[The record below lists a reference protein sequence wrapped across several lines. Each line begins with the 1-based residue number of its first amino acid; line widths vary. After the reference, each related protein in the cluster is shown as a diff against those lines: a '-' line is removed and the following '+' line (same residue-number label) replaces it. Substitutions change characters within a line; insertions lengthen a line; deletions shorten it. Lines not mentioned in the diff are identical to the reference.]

1 MPQSLTKKAELGGA
15 GLRGQSAGSTAL
27 CTVGKTGTG
36 LTYRGYDITDLA
48 NHAQFEEV
56 AHLLLVGHLPTQAE
70 LDQYKTRL
78 IGLRGLPQAL
88 KEVLERIPA
97 DAHPMDVMRT
107 GCSMLGN
114 LETEH
119 DFSQQL
125 AATERMLALFPAIIC
140 YWYRFSHDG
149 VRIDTEDTSEACIG
163 GYFLKML
170 TDQAPS
176 DLFKQVMHCSL
187 ILYAEHEFNASTFT
201 ARVCASTLSD
211 IHSCVTGA
219 IGTLRG
225 PLHGGANEAAMEM
238 IENWKTPD
246 EAEQNILRM
255 LENKEKI
262 MGFGH
267 AIYRES
273 DPRNALIKRWSKEL
287 SEKVGDTQLYA
298 VSERVEAVMKREK
311 GLFCNADFFHASAY
325 HFMGIP
331 TKLFTPIFVMSRLTG
346 WAAHVYEQR
355 ANNRIIRPSAD
366 YVGPDHQQWLPI
378 EKRG

>member
-1 MPQSLTKKAELGGA
+1 MSTKELGGA

-36 LTYRGYDITDLA
+36 LTYRGYDIHDLA
-48 NHAQFEEV
+48 NNAQFEEV
-56 AHLLLVGHLPTQAE
+56 AHLLLRGHLPTQQE
-70 LDQYKTRL
+70 LDAYKTRL
-78 IGLRGLPQAL
+78 ISLRGLPEEVKKAL
-88 KEVLERIPA
+88 ELLPRN
-97 DAHPMDVMRT
+97 AHPMDVMRT
-107 GCSMLGN
+107 GCSVLGN
-114 LETEH
+114 IEQES
-119 DFSQQL
+119 DFSGQL
-125 AATERMLALFPAIIC
+125 NATERMLALFPAIIC

-149 VRIDTEDTSEACIG
+149 VKIDTQDQSQNCIG

-170 TDQAPS
+170 TDTEPTE
-176 DLFKQVMHCSL
+176 LHKQVMHCSL
-187 ILYAEHEFNASTFT
+187 ILYAEHEFNASTFA

-211 IHSCVTGA
+211 IHSCITAA

-225 PLHGGANEAAMEM
+225 PLHGGANEAAMDM
-238 IENWKTPD
+238 IQDWQTPE
-246 EAEQNILRM
+246 EAESNIMRM
-255 LENKEKI
+255 LANKDKI

-287 SEKVGDTQLYA
+287 SEQVGDKHLYA

-325 HFMGIP
+325 HFMDIP

-346 WAAHVYEQR
+346 WAAHVFEQR

-366 YVGPDHQQWLPI
+366 YTGPDAQEWLPI
-378 EKRG
+378 NRR

>member
-1 MPQSLTKKAELGGA
+1 MPNKELSGA
-15 GLRGQSAGSTAL
+15 GLRGQSAGTTAL
-27 CTVGKTGTG
+27 CTVGKSGTG

-48 NHAQFEEV
+48 NNAQFEEV
-56 AHLLLVGHLPTQAE
+56 AHLLLRGHLPNQKE
-70 LDQYKTRL
+70 LDDYKTRL
-78 IGLRGLPQAL
+78 VSLRGLPTELKQAL
-88 KEVLERIPA
+88 ELIPA
-97 DAHPMDVMRT
+97 SAHPMDVMRT
-107 GCSMLGN
+107 GCSVLGN
-114 LETEH
+114 LEQEQ
-119 DFSQQL
+119 DFSEQL
-125 AATERMLALFPAIIC
+125 NATERMLALFPAIIC

-149 VRIDTEDTSEACIG
+149 VRIDTEDTSEDCTG

-170 TDQAPS
+170 TDKAPS
-176 DLFKQVMHCSL
+176 NLHKQVMHCSL
-187 ILYAEHEFNASTFT
+187 ILYAEHEFNASTFA

-211 IHSCVTGA
+211 LHSCITAA

-238 IENWKTPD
+238 IENWQTPD

-255 LENKEKI
+255 LENKDKI

-273 DPRNALIKRWSKEL
+273 DPRNALIKRWSEEL
-287 SEKVGDTQLYA
+287 SEAVGDTHLYA

-325 HFMGIP
+325 HFMDIP

-346 WAAHVYEQR
+346 WAAHVFEQR
-355 ANNRIIRPSAD
+355 ENNRIIRPSAD
-366 YVGPDHQQWLPI
+366 YTGPESRDWLPI
-378 EKRG
+378 EQR

>member
-1 MPQSLTKKAELGGA
+1 MPQTVAKKAELGGA

-48 NHAQFEEV
+48 NNAQFEEV
-56 AHLLLVGHLPTQAE
+56 AHLLLRGHLPNQQE
-70 LDQYKTRL
+70 LDAYKTHL
-78 IGLRGLPQAL
+78 LSLRGLPTELKQAL
-88 KEVLERIPA
+88 ELIPA
-97 DAHPMDVMRT
+97 SAHPMDVMRT
-107 GCSMLGN
+107 GCSVLGN
-114 LETEH
+114 LEQEMSF
-119 DFSQQL
+119 DEQL
-125 AATERMLALFPAIIC
+125 QATERMLALFPAIIC

-149 VRIDTEDTSEACIG
+149 VRIDTEDQTEDCIG
-163 GYFLKML
+163 GYFLRLL
-170 TDQAPS
+170 TDKEPS
-176 DLFKQVMHCSL
+176 ALHKQVMHCSL
-187 ILYAEHEFNASTFT
+187 ILYAEHEFNASTFA

-211 IHSCVTGA
+211 IHSCITAA

-238 IENWKTPD
+238 IEDWQTPD
-246 EAEQNILRM
+246 EAEANIMQM
-255 LENKEKI
+255 LANKDKI

-273 DPRNALIKRWSKEL
+273 DPRNALIKRWSEEL
-287 SEKVGDTQLYA
+287 SKHVGDTHLYA
-298 VSERVEAVMKREK
+298 VSERVESVMKREK

-325 HFMGIP
+325 HFMDIP

-366 YVGPDHQQWLPI
+366 YTGPDHQEWVPI
-378 EKRG
+378 ESR

>member
-1 MPQSLTKKAELGGA
+1 MSSQQLSGA

-56 AHLLLVGHLPTQAE
+56 AHLLLIGHLPTQAE
-70 LDQYKTRL
+70 LDRYKTRL

-114 LETEH
+114 LEAEH
-119 DFSQQL
+119 DFSQQQ
-125 AATERMLALFPAIIC
+125 AVTERMLALFPAIIC

-149 VRIDTEDTSEACIG
+149 VRIDTEDTSEDSIG

-170 TDQAPS
+170 TGEAPS
-176 DLFKQVMHCSL
+176 ELFKQVMHCSL

-211 IHSCVTGA
+211 LHSCVTGA

-238 IENWKTPD
+238 IEHWKTPD

-273 DPRNALIKRWSKEL
+273 DPRNALIKRWSQAL
-287 SEKVGDTQLYA
+287 SEQVGDTHLYA
-298 VSERVEAVMKREK
+298 VSERVESVMKREK

-366 YVGPDHQQWLPI
+366 YTGPEHQAWLPI
-378 EKRG
+378 EQRG

>member
-1 MPQSLTKKAELGGA
+1 MHICYCAVT
-15 GLRGQSAGSTAL
+15 
-27 CTVGKTGTG
+27 
-36 LTYRGYDITDLA
+36 
-48 NHAQFEEV
+48 
-56 AHLLLVGHLPTQAE
+56 PTQQE
-70 LDQYKTRL
+70 LDAYKTRL
-78 IGLRGLPQAL
+78 ISLRGLPEEVKKAL
-88 KEVLERIPA
+88 ELLPR

-107 GCSMLGN
+107 GCSVLGN
-114 LETEH
+114 IEQES
-119 DFSQQL
+119 DFSGQL
-125 AATERMLALFPAIIC
+125 NATERMLALFPAIIC

-149 VRIDTEDTSEACIG
+149 VKINTQDQSQNCIG

-170 TDQAPS
+170 TDKEPTE
-176 DLFKQVMHCSL
+176 LHKHVMHCSL
-187 ILYAEHEFNASTFT
+187 ILYAEHEFNASTFA

-211 IHSCVTGA
+211 IHSCITAA

-225 PLHGGANEAAMEM
+225 PLHGGANEAAMDM
-238 IENWKTPD
+238 IQDWQTPE
-246 EAEQNILRM
+246 EAESNIMRM
-255 LENKEKI
+255 LANKDKI

-287 SEKVGDTQLYA
+287 SEQVGDKHLYA

-325 HFMGIP
+325 HFMDIP

-346 WAAHVYEQR
+346 WAAHGVFEQR

-366 YVGPDHQQWLPI
+366 YTGPDAQEWLPI
-378 EKRG
+378 DRR

>member
-1 MPQSLTKKAELGGA
+1 MSAAKELGGA

-48 NHAQFEEV
+48 HHAQFEEV

-78 IGLRGLPQAL
+78 IGLRGLPEKLKQAL
-88 KEVLERIPA
+88 ELIPA
-97 DAHPMDVMRT
+97 EAHPMDVMRT
-107 GCSMLGN
+107 GCSVLGN
-114 LETEH
+114 LEPEH
-119 DFSQQL
+119 SFADQQ

-149 VRIDTEDTSEACIG
+149 VRIDTADHSEDSIG

-170 TDQAPS
+170 TGQAPS
-176 DLFKQVMHCSL
+176 ELFKQVMHCSL
-187 ILYAEHEFNASTFT
+187 TLYAEHEFNASTFT

-225 PLHGGANEAAMEM
+225 PLHGGANEAAMAM
-238 IENWKTPD
+238 IEQWHSAD
-246 EAEQNILRM
+246 EAEAGIMRM
-255 LENKEKI
+255 LANKEKI

-273 DPRNALIKRWSKEL
+273 DPRNALIKEWSKAL
-287 SEKVGDTQLYA
+287 SEAVGDTHLYA

-311 GLFCNADFFHASAY
+311 DLFCNADFFHASAY
-325 HFMGIP
+325 HFMDIP

-366 YVGPDHQQWLPI
+366 YVGPEHQTWLPI
-378 EKRG
+378 EQRG

>member
-1 MPQSLTKKAELGGA
+1 MPQTVAKKAELGGA

-48 NHAQFEEV
+48 NNAQFEEV
-56 AHLLLVGHLPTQAE
+56 AHLLLRGHLPNQQE
-70 LDQYKTRL
+70 LDAYKTHL
-78 IGLRGLPQAL
+78 LSLRGLPTELKQAL
-88 KEVLERIPA
+88 ELIPA
-97 DAHPMDVMRT
+97 SAHPMDVMRT
-107 GCSMLGN
+107 GCSVLGN
-114 LETEH
+114 LEQEMSF
-119 DFSQQL
+119 DEQL
-125 AATERMLALFPAIIC
+125 QATERMLALFPAIIC

-149 VRIDTEDTSEACIG
+149 VRIDTEDQTEDCIG
-163 GYFLKML
+163 GYFLRLL
-170 TDQAPS
+170 TDKEPS
-176 DLFKQVMHCSL
+176 ALHKQVMHCSL
-187 ILYAEHEFNASTFT
+187 ILYAEHEFNASTFA

-211 IHSCVTGA
+211 IHSCITAA

-238 IENWKTPD
+238 IEDWQTPD
-246 EAEQNILRM
+246 EAEANIMQM
-255 LENKEKI
+255 LANKDKI

-273 DPRNALIKRWSKEL
+273 DPRNALIKRWSEEL
-287 SEKVGDTQLYA
+287 SNHVGDTHLYA
-298 VSERVEAVMKREK
+298 VSERVESVMKREK

-325 HFMGIP
+325 HFMDIP

-366 YVGPDHQQWLPI
+366 YTGPDHQEWVPI
-378 EKRG
+378 ENR